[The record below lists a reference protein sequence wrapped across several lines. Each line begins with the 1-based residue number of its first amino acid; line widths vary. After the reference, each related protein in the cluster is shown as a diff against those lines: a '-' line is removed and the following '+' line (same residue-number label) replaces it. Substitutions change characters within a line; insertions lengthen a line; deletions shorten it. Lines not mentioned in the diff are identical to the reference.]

1 MMLAIIAWRN
11 VWRSKGRSFVVIG
24 AMVVGIW
31 ALSFGGGFMQSFM
44 VSYIQSAIKHET
56 SNIQLHHPDFS
67 KDNEIKYVVDQP
79 QKITDFLRSLD
90 GVKAFTTRTLVNGM
104 ISSSRAATGVKISGV
119 NPENEASVTELDSLV
134 ADGEYFEGIK
144 SNPVL
149 IGDRLA
155 EKLKV
160 KVKSKV
166 VLTFQDKEGN
176 ITAGRFRVAGIL
188 HATSLAVNEGTA
200 YVLQSDINRMLL
212 LGDNV
217 HEIAITTKPEVD
229 DQEVA
234 EKISNAFPGQK
245 VETWREISPALVFIE
260 QWLAS
265 SLLILICI
273 IMAAL
278 AFGIV
283 NTMLMA
289 VLERVR
295 ELGMLMALGMKR
307 QKVYVMIMIE
317 TIYLSIVGGPIGL
330 AIGYL
335 TVSYFGRYG
344 LDLSDYS
351 EGLEAIGYESI
362 LYPQLGIGDYTQIV
376 AGVLVTAILAALYP
390 AWKAIRL
397 NPVEALHT
405 V

>member
-1 MMLAIIAWRN
+1 MLAIIAWRN

-56 SNIQLHHPDFS
+56 SNIQIHHPEFS
-67 KDNEIKYVVDQP
+67 KDNEIKYTIDQP
-79 QKITDFLRSLD
+79 QPIVEFLNSLD
-90 GVKAFTTRTLVNGM
+90 GVKSVTTRTMVNGM
-104 ISSSRAATGVKISGV
+104 ISSSRQATGVRILGV
-119 NPENEASVTELDSLV
+119 NPANEALVTELDSLV
-134 ADGEYFEGIK
+134 VDGEYFEGIK

-166 VLTFQDKEGN
+166 VLTFQDSDGN

-188 HATSLAVNEGTA
+188 HAASLAVNEGTA

-212 LGDNV
+212 IDDHV
-217 HEIAITTKPEVD
+217 HEIAMVTNSEID
-229 DQEVA
+229 DAAVA
-234 EKISNAFPGQK
+234 LTIREEFPSQK
-245 VETWREISPALVFIE
+245 VETWRAISPALVFIE

-265 SLLILICI
+265 SLWILICI

-295 ELGMLMALGMKR
+295 ELGMVMPLGIKR
-307 QKVYVMIMIE
+307 QKVYPMIIQFIKE
-317 TIYLSIVGGPIGL
+317 NPIC
-330 AIGYL
+330 
-335 TVSYFGRYG
+335 
-344 LDLSDYS
+344 
-351 EGLEAIGYESI
+351 
-362 LYPQLGIGDYTQIV
+362 
-376 AGVLVTAILAALYP
+376 
-390 AWKAIRL
+390 
-397 NPVEALHT
+397 
-405 V
+405 